1 MAAPTSPLRS
11 PFRAPLYAP
20 AAGKWSSAYAGTP
33 APAGYRW
40 EFVTDDSDGSLVMDE
55 ATGQPV
61 VDLVS
66 NT

>member
-1 MAAPTSPLRS
+1 MFGTLGVGFAALGTP
-11 PFRAPLYAP
+11 APKLNA
-20 AAGKWSSAYAGTP
+20 SAYAGTP
-33 APAGYRW
+33 APAGNRW
-40 EFVTDDSDGSLVMDE
+40 EFSTEDSDGSTVMDE